1 MAQQMFDLSY
11 LFVYSKQ
18 GACTVMVWVLHDKE
32 NFICMVTIA
41 GACYYTTVDFRKTA
55 EVVDNILLWG
65 CKYATRIIPD
75 RQ

>member
-1 MAQQMFDLSY
+1 
-11 LFVYSKQ
+11 
-18 GACTVMVWVLHDKE
+18 MVWVLHDKE

-41 GACYYTTVDFRKTA
+41 GACYYNTVDFRKTA
-55 EVVDNILLWG
+55 EIVDNILLWG